1 MLQYS
6 MFPLHGRIYADCK
19 RDLVLELL
27 EGLQS
32 KKKNERSE
40 AQRVRVE
47 ERCEPLFHFF
57 PRESEPEPFGDV
69 LDVEMSEDEES
80 REEIAP
86 SNGLAI
92 KGPDR
97 DELEVCGAPDDLT
110 DLPEEVQVNI
120 SKIKEALHSCDET
133 DIRTADLS
141 FMVSAKPETVAA
153 VCDELETDAIAD
165 SKMQLLLR
173 SFSELKSEISLINGV
188 VFVKCALLPKVA
200 NLEEGTT
207 ARSLIDSITAF
218 AQDMPHVTVEGLLVP
233 LVSAESMGKA
243 QTDVVQ
249 TLIKEGIPKDYA
261 AMCLRR
267 MLQESRACIETHV
280 TFVHILILKRGPLES
295 VFTELVNWLA
305 SVKDERST
313 DSKFSKLLMDFVSF
327 YGPQMSPACL
337 DSVVKVVSVNRT
349 LLKKPIQ
356 NMLTKLTA

>member
-1 MLQYS
+1 

-27 EGLQS
+27 EKLKS

-40 AQRVRVE
+40 APCVRVE

-69 LDVEMSEDEES
+69 LDVEMSEDEEKL
-80 REEIAP
+80 EEIVP
-86 SNGLAI
+86 SSGLSK

-110 DLPEEVQVNI
+110 DLPEDVQVNI

-133 DIRTADLS
+133 DIRTADLF

-153 VCDELETDAIAD
+153 
-165 SKMQLLLR
+165 M
-173 SFSELKSEISLINGV
+173 SLINGV

-267 MLQESRACIETHV
+267 MLQESRTCIETNV

-313 DSKFSKLLMDFVSF
+313 DSKFSKLLMDFRQLLWPTDVI
-327 YGPQMSPACL
+327 CL
-337 DSVVKVVSVNRT
+337 FGQCCESCQCK
-349 LLKKPIQ
+349 
-356 NMLTKLTA
+356 